1 MSKTVLNVDHNDVC
15 LYAFGR
21 VSVPTAHED
30 KRRNEVTDRDP
41 FFLGNVL
48 GRNSLFEREGRRV
61 YLFLSL
67 GSSLFLLGEH
77 QLPLRCDL
85 YALPQRLL

>member
-1 MSKTVLNVDHNDVC
+1 MFVCMRLVVCRFQRPTKTRGEMKKQIGIH
-15 LYAFGR
+15 
-21 VSVPTAHED
+21 
-30 KRRNEVTDRDP
+30 